1 MQDYNPTNQKEIILK
16 LDQDRAWILKNID
29 KGKWPEIRNELAELE
44 RKIADFRKKGTDLS
58 DDDLEK
64 QLKQISNLE
73 KVEALYQQI
82 GSAIEDGIVDALEGA
97 INGTKTL
104 GEVANSVFAQIQR
117 SLLQFGVNS
126 LLGAIGIPGFANGGR
141 PPVGRASIV
150 GERGPELFVP
160 DKAGTIIPNHE
171 LGGSTNI
178 VVNVDATGSSVE
190 GDEQQ
195 GRELGRLIS
204 VAVQS
209 ELLQQK
215 RPGGLLA

>member
-1 MQDYNPTNQKEIILK
+1 MFELWLLNVLGVEQEELQK
-16 LDQDRAWILKNID
+16 LKNLYD
-29 KGKWPEIRNELAELE
+29 S
-44 RKIADFRKKGTDLS
+44 IAS
-58 DDDLEK
+58 
-64 QLKQISNLE
+64 S
-73 KVEALYQQI
+73 
-82 GSAIEDGIVDALEGA
+82 IETGIVDALQGA
-97 INGTKTL
+97 IDGTKTL
-104 GEVANSVFAQIQR
+104 GEVASSVFAQIQR

-160 DKAGTIIPNHE
+160 DKAGTIIPNNQ
-171 LGGSTNI
+171 LGGSTNV
-178 VVNVDATGSSVE
+178 VVNVDASGSNVE
-190 GDEQQ
+190 GDEDR

-209 ELLQQK
+209 ELVQQK

>member
-1 MQDYNPTNQKEIILK
+1 M
-16 LDQDRAWILKNID
+16 
-29 KGKWPEIRNELAELE
+29 
-44 RKIADFRKKGTDLS
+44 
-58 DDDLEK
+58 
-64 QLKQISNLE
+64 
-73 KVEALYQQI
+73 YQQI
-82 GSAIEDGIVDALEGA
+82 GSAIENGIVDAIEAA
-97 INGTKTL
+97 IDGTKTL
-104 GEVANSVFAQIQR
+104 GEVANSVFKQIQR

-171 LGGSTNI
+171 LGGSTNV

-190 GDEQQ
+190 GDEDR

-204 VAVQS
+204 VAIQS
-209 ELLQQK
+209 ELIQQK